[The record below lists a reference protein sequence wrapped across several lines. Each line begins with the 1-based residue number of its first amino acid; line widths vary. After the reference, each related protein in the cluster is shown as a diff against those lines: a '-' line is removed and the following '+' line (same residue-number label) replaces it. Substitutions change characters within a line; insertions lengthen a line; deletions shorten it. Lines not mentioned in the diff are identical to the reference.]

1 MGSTISP
8 RSSFSNSAVKPYS
21 LLGMYPWSWWSLA
34 YIFFPLFRFI
44 LSIWYHFS
52 KLSFQYQVLLL
63 PFQLLPGWW
72 HLQICYQ
79 YFPFYFP
86 SHLENESWV
95 LFPASSLPKP
105 LGKLLTLFPCSVG
118 GMKSSGMW
126 QTSRPCGTEPPGEL
140 PTWEELSG
148 EPQVLSLQH
157 LTPAPS
163 FLWALYSTDWAAAT
177 HLFWYKLQALVCFI
191 PWHKSLKH

>member
-1 MGSTISP
+1 MLSSPIASSACTHGLGGLLPTSSSPYFALSCQFGTISP
-8 RSSFSNSAVKPYS
+8 SYHSSIKSGSFLSSF
-21 LLGMYPWSWWSLA
+21 
-34 YIFFPLFRFI
+34 F
-44 LSIWYHFS
+44 
-52 KLSFQYQVLLL
+52 
-63 PFQLLPGWW
+63 PGWW

-95 LFPASSLPKP
+95 LFPASSPPKP
-105 LGKLLTLFPCSVG
+105 LGKLLTLFPCSVRG
-118 GMKSSGMW
+118 KKSSGMW